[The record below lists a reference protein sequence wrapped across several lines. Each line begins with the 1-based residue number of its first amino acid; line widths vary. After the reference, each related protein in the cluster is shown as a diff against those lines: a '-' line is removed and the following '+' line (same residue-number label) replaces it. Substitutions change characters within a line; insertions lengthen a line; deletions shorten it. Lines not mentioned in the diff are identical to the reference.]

1 MYITVSAI
9 EPRAL
14 SSAGGTGRLWNRRC
28 LASNLVRIWVH
39 SKMFLYPRNVPF
51 RLGLHRR
58 VGKRRP
64 SSRRGLLHM
73 EELFRKLHRDVDESA
88 PFEQSATPI
97 LVDEGLV

>member
-1 MYITVSAI
+1 MSTV

-28 LASNLVRIWVH
+28 LAANLVRVWVYIEV
-39 SKMFLYPRNVPF
+39 FFDPRNVPF